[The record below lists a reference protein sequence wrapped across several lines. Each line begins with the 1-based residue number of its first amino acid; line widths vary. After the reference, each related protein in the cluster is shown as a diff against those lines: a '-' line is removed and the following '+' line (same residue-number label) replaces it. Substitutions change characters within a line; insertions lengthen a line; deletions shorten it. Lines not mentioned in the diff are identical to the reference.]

1 MTTAVGAE
9 KRRALPPVTLVV
21 LALSGVAWVA
31 TIVWILAL
39 DMSLEA
45 GTMGLSIV
53 EFVVMWTLMM
63 AAMMLP
69 AVSPLVSMYARSVR
83 GSASA
88 VAAFGAGY
96 LLVWASTGVVAY
108 VLTWLFGELAEERA
122 GSAHGVAVAA
132 FVVCGA
138 YQLTPMK
145 RWCLRHCRSP
155 ISHLLHYAAFRGR
168 TRHLRAGAHH
178 GLVCVGCCWGMML
191 ALLAVSMM
199 NLPAMVVLGVL
210 ITLEKQWRYG
220 ETLAKVVGVAAL
232 VYAAAIAIDGD
243 LAPGSIDKGGMDEM
257 EMDEMEMDEMEMDEM
272 EMDDPMALPS

>member
-9 KRRALPPVTLVV
+9 KRRAPASSTLVL
-21 LALSGVAWVA
+21 LALAGVAWLA
-31 TIVWILAL
+31 TIVWIAAL

-45 GTMGLSIV
+45 GTMGLSFI

-83 GSASA
+83 GSRAA
-88 VAAFGAGY
+88 LAAFGSGY

-108 VLTWLFGELAEERA
+108 VLTWSFGRLAEDQSDA
-122 GSAHGVAVAA
+122 AHAVAVAA

-145 RWCLRHCRSP
+145 SWCLRHCRSP
-155 ISHLLHYAAFRGR
+155 ISHLLHYAGYRGR
-168 TRHLRAGAHH
+168 SRHLRAGAHH
-178 GLVCVGCCWGMML
+178 GLVCVGCCWAMML
-191 ALLAVSMM
+191 ALLVVGMM
-199 NLPAMVVLGVL
+199 NIPAMIVLAVL

-232 VYAAAIAIDGD
+232 VYAGAIAIDGD
-243 LAPGSIDKGGMDEM
+243 LAAGLIDKGGMDRQ
-257 EMDEMEMDEMEMDEM
+257 MD
-272 EMDDPMALPS
+272 DDPMASG

>member
-1 MTTAVGAE
+1 MTTAVGAD
-9 KRRALPPVTLVV
+9 KRRAATSSTLVL
-21 LALSGVAWVA
+21 LALAGVAWLA
-31 TIVWILAL
+31 TIIWIVAL
-39 DMSLEA
+39 DMSPEA

-69 AVSPLVSMYARSVR
+69 AITPLVSMYARSVR

-88 VAAFGAGY
+88 LTAFGSGY
-96 LLVWASTGVVAY
+96 LLVWGATGVVAY
-108 VLTWLFGELAEERA
+108 ALTSLFGRLAEA
-122 GSAHGVAVAA
+122 SSDAAHMLAVGA

-155 ISHLLHYAAFRGR
+155 ISHLLHYAGYQGR

-191 ALLAVSMM
+191 ALS
-199 NLPAMVVLGVL
+199 
-210 ITLEKQWRYG
+210 TLR
-220 ETLAKVVGVAAL
+220 
-232 VYAAAIAIDGD
+232 
-243 LAPGSIDKGGMDEM
+243 
-257 EMDEMEMDEMEMDEM
+257 
-272 EMDDPMALPS
+272 

>member
-1 MTTAVGAE
+1 MTTAVGAQ
-9 KRRALPPVTLVV
+9 KRRAPASATLVLLV
-21 LALSGVAWVA
+21 LAGVAWFA
-31 TIVWILAL
+31 TIVWIAAL

-45 GTMGLSIV
+45 GTMGLSIG

-83 GSASA
+83 GAASA
-88 VAAFGAGY
+88 LTAFGVGY
-96 LLVWASTGVVAY
+96 LLVWATTGVVAY
-108 VLTWLFGELAEERA
+108 VLTWLFGELAEESTDA
-122 GSAHGVAVAA
+122 AHAVAVGA
-132 FVVCGA
+132 FVVFGA

-155 ISHLLHYAAFRGR
+155 ISHLLHYAAYRGR

-191 ALLAVSMM
+191 ALLAVGMM
-199 NLPAMVVLGVL
+199 NIPAMILLALL

-220 ETLAKVVGVAAL
+220 ETLAKVAGVAAL
-232 VYAAAIAIDGD
+232 VYAVAIAIDGD
-243 LAPGSIDKGGMDEM
+243 LAPGLIDKGGMDM
-257 EMDEMEMDEMEMDEM
+257 EMDE
-272 EMDDPMALPS
+272 PMATS

>member
-9 KRRALPPVTLVV
+9 KRRAPASSTLVLLV
-21 LALSGVAWVA
+21 VAGTAWLA
-31 TIVWILAL
+31 TIVWIATL

-69 AVSPLVSMYARSVR
+69 AVAPLVSMYARSVR

-88 VAAFGAGY
+88 LTAFGSGY
-96 LLVWASTGVVAY
+96 LLVWGSTGVVAY
-108 VLTWLFGELAEERA
+108 ALTSLFGELAEA
-122 GSAHGVAVAA
+122 SADGAQAVAVGA
-132 FVVCGA
+132 FVVFGT

-155 ISHLLHYAAFRGR
+155 ISHLLHYAAYRGR

-191 ALLAVSMM
+191 ALLAVGMM
-199 NLPAMVVLGVL
+199 NIPAMVVLALL

-220 ETLAKVVGVAAL
+220 ETLAKAAGVAAL
-232 VYAAAIAIDGD
+232 VYAAAIAIDRD
-243 LAPGSIDKGGMDEM
+243 LAPGLIDKGGMDEM
-257 EMDEMEMDEMEMDEM
+257 EMDE
-272 EMDDPMALPS
+272 PMAAL

>member
-1 MTTAVGAE
+1 MTATVGAE
-9 KRRALPPVTLVV
+9 KRRTPASSTVV
-21 LALSGVAWVA
+21 LLALAGVAWFA
-31 TIVWILAL
+31 TIVWIAAL

-69 AVSPLVSMYARSVR
+69 AIAPLVSMYARSVR

-88 VAAFGAGY
+88 LAAFGGGY
-96 LLVWASTGVVAY
+96 LLVWASTGVVAF
-108 VLTWLFGELAEERA
+108 VLTWLFGELAEANARA
-122 GSAHGVAVAA
+122 AQAVAVGA

-155 ISHLLHYAAFRGR
+155 ISHLLHYASYSGR

-178 GLVCVGCCWGMML
+178 GMICVGCCWGMML
-191 ALLAVSMM
+191 ALLAVGMM
-199 NLPAMVVLGVL
+199 NIPAMVLLALL

-220 ETLAKVVGVAAL
+220 ETLAKIVGVTAL
-232 VYAAAIAIDGD
+232 VYAGAIAIDGD
-243 LAPGSIDKGGMDEM
+243 LAPGLIDKGGMG
-257 EMDEMEMDEMEMDEM
+257 EMDTGM
-272 EMDDPMALPS
+272 

>member
-1 MTTAVGAE
+1 MTTTVGADR
-9 KRRALPPVTLVV
+9 RRALPWSTVV
-21 LALSGVAWVA
+21 LLALAAVAWGA
-31 TIVWILAL
+31 TIVWIVAL

-45 GTMGLSIV
+45 GTMGLSIG

-69 AVSPLVSMYARSVR
+69 AVSPLVSIYARSVR

-88 VAAFGAGY
+88 LTAFGAGY

-108 VLTWLFGELAEERA
+108 VVTWLFGELAEQ
-122 GSAHGVAVAA
+122 SADLAQGVAVAA
-132 FVVCGA
+132 FVICGA

-155 ISHLLHYAAFRGR
+155 ISHMLHYAAYRGR

-191 ALLAVSMM
+191 ALLAVGLM
-199 NLPAMVVLGVL
+199 NIPAMVVLAAL
-210 ITLEKQWRYG
+210 IALEKQWRYG

-232 VYAAAIAIDGD
+232 AYAAAIAIDGD
-243 LAPGSIDKGGMDEM
+243 LAPGLVDKGGLDEM
-257 EMDEMEMDEMEMDEM
+257 EMSDMDMGDMDI
-272 EMDDPMALPS
+272 DDPTAAGRRG